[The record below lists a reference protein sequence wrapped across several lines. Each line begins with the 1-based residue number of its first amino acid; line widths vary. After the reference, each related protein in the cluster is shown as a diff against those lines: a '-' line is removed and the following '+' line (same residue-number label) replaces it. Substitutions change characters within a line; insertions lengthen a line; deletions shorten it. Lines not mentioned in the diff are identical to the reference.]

1 VLIYFSECGLKEGF
15 QILSEGKDHRLI
27 RGIRV
32 SRPSGYALFEAMQ
45 AAGET
50 MKCWE
55 CGLIA
60 NCWIANKG
68 RNDHL
73 RGLTLDLFAVPKG
86 AAAVLMTRDHIIPRS
101 LGGSNENANLRVG
114 CSPCNGARGNRMD
127 PIDVEFMEAHPEL
140 IVRPPNPV
148 VQQCLIRTPEEK
160 LEKKRADRK
169 RRTKAR
175 RDRENEARK
184 LANGPPK
191 QRKLE
196 GHPLISMMVL
206 ALA

>member
-1 VLIYFSECGLKEGF
+1 MLIYHSECDLAEGF
-15 QILSEGKDHRLI
+15 EILSKDKEERLL
-27 RGIRV
+27 RGRRV
-32 SRPSGYALFEAMQ
+32 ARPSGWNLYEAMR

-55 CGLIA
+55 CGLEA

-73 RGLTLDLFAVPKG
+73 GSPTLDLYANQNGIVT
-86 AAAVLMTRDHIIPRS
+86 LMTRDHIIPRS
-101 LGGSNENANLRVG
+101 LGGSNDNANLRVG

-148 VQQCLIRTPEEK
+148 VAQGPARTTEEK
-160 LEKKRADRK
+160 AAKKRADRK
-169 RRTKAR
+169 RRLKAR
-175 RDRENEARK
+175 RARDKAAKIEAK
-184 LANGPPK
+184 APPK
-191 QRKLE
+191 SGTLP
-196 GHPLISMMVL
+196 HLTTMLVL

>member
-1 VLIYFSECGLKEGF
+1 MLIYFSGCGLDEGF
-15 QILSEGKDHRLI
+15 DVLSNKDKENRLL
-27 RGIRV
+27 RGRRV
-32 SRPSGYALFEAMQ
+32 SRPSGWALYEAMR

-55 CGLIA
+55 CGLVA

-73 RGLTLDLFAVPKG
+73 GSPVLDLYANHKG
-86 AAAVLMTRDHIIPRS
+86 RVTLMTRDHIIPRS

-127 PIDVEFMEAHPEL
+127 PIDVEFMAAHPEL

-148 VQQCLIRTPEEK
+148 VVQGPPRTEEEK
-160 LEKKRADRK
+160 LAKKRADRK
-169 RRTKAR
+169 RRYKAR
-175 RDRENEARK
+175 KAREKAAK
-184 LANGPPK
+184 AVVLKSDFPP
-191 QRKLE
+191 LTTM
-196 GHPLISMMVL
+196 LVL